1 MQTKGLP
8 LASGMP
14 TSFTTLQI
22 HALPGAPKGTPMSD
36 TSIHLTRSAGFFGRI
51 MAIIDRVLMANA
63 HLAARNGDLPYF
75 GL

>member
-1 MQTKGLP
+1 
-8 LASGMP
+8 
-14 TSFTTLQI
+14 
-22 HALPGAPKGTPMSD
+22 MSD